1 MTKHAETN
9 SCYKNC
15 AVILEVVKMMSPT
28 RLVGDEKRS
37 GGPSS
42 LLAKLMKSL
51 LSASKLFCHTL
62 TNVPKVKPS
71 WGQSSFKFAVARD

>member
-28 RLVGDEKRS
+28 RSVGDEKRS
-37 GGPSS
+37 GE
-42 LLAKLMKSL
+42 KSIF
-51 LSASKLFCHTL
+51 STGKAHE
-62 TNVPKVKPS
+62 
-71 WGQSSFKFAVARD
+71 KFALSLQVVLSHFNKCP